1 MIEHIAYIKD
11 CNGVWIVDFK
21 DIGVYA
27 TVQAKSLKE
36 VLKKAKD
43 ILKES
48 IYYFDINEVPVNCKI
63 STTTNNKNLF
73 LIQA

>member
-11 CNGVWIVDFK
+11 CGNIWVVDFK

-36 VLKKAKD
+36 VLTKAKS

-48 IYYFDINEVPVNCKI
+48 IYYFNINEVSVPCKI
-63 STTTNNKNLF
+63 NVEDKNSF
-73 LIQA
+73 LIRC